1 MEQRIT
7 PDNITDLKDNEVF
20 VFGSNES
27 GFHGAGAAL
36 MAKMKWGARERQG
49 FGMVG
54 QTFAIPTK
62 DWDIEVLPLP
72 EIWDYVDRFL
82 AFADSRPELNFMV
95 TQIGCGLAGYTP
107 AHIAPMFTDAMSMS
121 NVWLPKE
128 FIDVIRLQVREHG
141 KTEQSSKSKE
151 EATEKGEKELES
163 LRNGE
168 GI

>member
-1 MEQRIT
+1 
-7 PDNITDLKDNEVF
+7 
-20 VFGSNES
+20 
-27 GFHGAGAAL
+27 
-36 MAKMKWGARERQG
+36 
-49 FGMVG
+49 
-54 QTFAIPTK
+54 
-62 DWDIEVLPLP
+62 
-72 EIWDYVDRFL
+72 
-82 AFADSRPELNFMV
+82 
-95 TQIGCGLAGYTP
+95 
-107 AHIAPMFTDAMSMS
+107 MSMS